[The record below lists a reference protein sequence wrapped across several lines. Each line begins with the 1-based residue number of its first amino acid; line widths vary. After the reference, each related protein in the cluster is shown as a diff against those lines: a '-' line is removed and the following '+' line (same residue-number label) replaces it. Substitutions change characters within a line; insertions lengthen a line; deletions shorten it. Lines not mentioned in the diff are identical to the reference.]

1 MGRGEQKKG
10 RAKDGKKEERGG
22 KKQSQ
27 RKCDFQSVRDSKKT
41 LSDND

>member
-1 MGRGEQKKG
+1 MAEQRMARKK
-10 RAKDGKKEERGG
+10 REREK